1 MLRNN
6 CAYKILRDNCAYR
19 GSIGTTKSKVLRK
32 AIALMEVAV
41 EAKEQHN
48 LLGIFE
54 EKRHL
59 VREIVEFNYL
69 TTKRFRR
76 V

>member
-1 MLRNN
+1 
-6 CAYKILRDNCAYR
+6 
-19 GSIGTTKSKVLRK
+19 
-32 AIALMEVAV
+32 MEVAV

-54 EKRHL
+54 EKRRL